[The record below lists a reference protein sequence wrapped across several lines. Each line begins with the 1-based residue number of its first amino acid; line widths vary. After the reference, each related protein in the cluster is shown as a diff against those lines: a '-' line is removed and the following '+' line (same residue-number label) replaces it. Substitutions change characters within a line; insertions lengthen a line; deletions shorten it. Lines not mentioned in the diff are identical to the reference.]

1 MTDTTHEAGGTGP
14 SHRGVEVGVALA
26 IATLGVIAVVG
37 SMQIGSGW
45 GAEGPQA
52 GFFPFYIG
60 LIIIIAS
67 AVNLTKIFLV
77 PDDGA
82 LFANWTQLRQV
93 ASVVVPT
100 TVYVFAIPYLG
111 IYVAS
116 AVLIAV
122 FMRWLGHYRWSV
134 VAAVS
139 IAVPIATFFMFEIW
153 FLVPLPKGPLERMLG
168 F

>member
-1 MTDTTHEAGGTGP
+1 MSEMTHKAGGTGP
-14 SHRGVEVGVALA
+14 SHRAVEVGVALF
-26 IATLGVIAVVG
+26 IAALGVIAVVG

-45 GAEGPQA
+45 GADGPQA

-60 LIIIIAS
+60 LIIVIAC
-67 AVNLTKIFLV
+67 AVNLTKIFMT
-77 PDDGA
+77 PDDGE

-100 TVYVFAIPYLG
+100 AVYVFAIPQIG

-116 AVLIAV
+116 ALLIAV
-122 FMRWLGHYRWSV
+122 FMRWIGHYRWSV

-139 IAVPIATFFMFEIW
+139 VVVPIFTFFMFEIW
-153 FLVPLPKGPLERMLG
+153 FLVPLPKGVVERMLG